1 METTDKSLKDRAIDF
16 KGSDYVQVKD
26 RVLYL
31 AEHYAWRYE
40 IYQDY
45 EFFPD
50 NKMRVVKTKL
60 VIWESENHVEN
71 CVYEWLAQE
80 IEWSSFINKTSALE
94 NACTSSLWRAIACLW
109 IGVID
114 SFASINEIEK
124 AENREKAEAIKE
136 EVISKAKAWVFT
148 KDITKEWPFIP
159 NDLPWFN
166 KQELEQ
172 LKINSEWAKSFN
184 TSNEL
189 IEAVSTKY
197 RVSKA
202 MKQEIADFWATL

>member
-60 VIWESENHVEN
+60 VIWESENHVES

-94 NACTSSLWRAIACLW
+94 NACTSSLGRAIACLW

-124 AENREKAEAIKE
+124 AENRAKVEAKAE
-136 EVISKAKAWVFT
+136 V
-148 KDITKEWPFIP
+148 KDITKEWPFTP
-159 NDLPWFN
+159 NDLPRFN

-172 LKINSEWAKSFN
+172 LKWNQDWVKWFS

-202 MKQEIADFWATL
+202 MKQEIADFRASL

>member
-16 KGSDYVQVKD
+16 KGSNYVQVKD

-31 AEHYAWRYE
+31 AENYAWRYE

-45 EFFPD
+45 EFFPE

-60 VIWESENHVEN
+60 VIWESENHVES

-94 NACTSSLWRAIACLW
+94 NACTSSLGRAIACLW

-124 AENREKAEAIKE
+124 AENRAKVEAKAEAKA
-136 EVISKAKAWVFT
+136 EV
-148 KDITKEWPFIP
+148 KDITKEWPFTP
-159 NDLPWFN
+159 NDLPRFN

-172 LKINSEWAKSFN
+172 LKANQDWVKWFS

-202 MKQEIADFWATL
+202 MKQEIADFRATL

>member
-60 VIWESENHVEN
+60 VIWESENHVES

-94 NACTSSLWRAIACLW
+94 NACTSSLGRAIACLW

-124 AENREKAEAIKE
+124 AENRAKVEAKAE
-136 EVISKAKAWVFT
+136 V
-148 KDITKEWPFIP
+148 KDITKEWPFTP
-159 NDLPWFN
+159 NDLPRFN

-172 LKINSEWAKSFN
+172 LKWNQDWVKWFS

-202 MKQEIADFWATL
+202 MKQEIADFRATL

>member
-124 AENREKAEAIKE
+124 AENRAKAEAKT
-136 EVISKAKAWVFT
+136 EV
-148 KDITKEWPFIP
+148 KDITKEWPFTP
-159 NDLPWFN
+159 NDLPRFN

-172 LKINSEWAKSFN
+172 LKWNQDWVKWFS

-189 IEAVSTKY
+189 IEAISTKY